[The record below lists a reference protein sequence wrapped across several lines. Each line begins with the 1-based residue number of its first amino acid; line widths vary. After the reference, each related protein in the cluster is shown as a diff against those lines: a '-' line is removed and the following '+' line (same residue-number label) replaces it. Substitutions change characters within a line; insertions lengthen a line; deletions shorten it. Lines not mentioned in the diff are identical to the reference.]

1 MARKVNPGPS
11 GNLEWSEKVVHPEGS
26 SMSISLQLDAV
37 DQGSGF
43 SSDGRDSSEVSWLS
57 FSTQENTLPDGSLEK
72 VVTIAANEAQLS
84 KGNLYRFS
92 LFAYDGDSVSAQKTD
107 LTVRDPRF
115 YNISGQEDK
124 YRSENGT
131 RVQRGGIARV
141 VATTTE
147 ETSIDIKYA
156 ENPSNEDNPTL
167 NNQILDASSGT
178 KYHEFFFGVDPS
190 SLYAF
195 KLYMKPG
202 GTTVESDLFYLATG
216 DTIQIEAS
224 SFGSSNGV
232 EIVSSILK
240 NEELINVGQAGSS
253 RITQEPE
260 SLNINI
266 SQPNTKVTSSANTK
280 TQNIII
286 EPLKTSYTIS

>member
-1 MARKVNPGPS
+1 MARKINPGPS
-11 GNLEWSEKVVHPEGS
+11 GNLEWTEKVVHPKGS

-43 SSDGRDSSEVSWLS
+43 SSDGRDSSNISWLS
-57 FSTQENTLPDGSLEK
+57 FSTQENTLSDGSLEK
-72 VVTIAANEAQLS
+72 VVTIAANEAQIS
-84 KGNLYRFS
+84 KGNSYRFS
-92 LFAYDGDSVSAQKTD
+92 LFAYDGNSVSAQKTD
-107 LTVRDPRF
+107 LTVRELKF

-156 ENPSNEDNPTL
+156 ENPNNEDNPTL
-167 NNQILDASSGT
+167 NNEILNVSSGT

-195 KLYMKPG
+195 KLFMKPG
-202 GTTVESDLFYLATG
+202 GTTVESDLFYLSTG
-216 DTIQIEAS
+216 DTIQIEAFS
-224 SFGSSNGV
+224 SESSPKNSL
-232 EIVSSILK
+232 VSSI
-240 NEELINVGQAGSS
+240 NVRRETAGIGQGSFNQ
-253 RITQEPE
+253 ITDEPE
-260 SLNINI
+260 GSFSNIGSAENQIKPSNTI
-266 SQPNTKVTSSANTK
+266 S
-280 TQNIII
+280 TQSITI
-286 EPLKTSYTIS
+286 EPITTNYIIT

>member
-1 MARKVNPGPS
+1 MARTINPGPS
-11 GNLEWSEKVVHPEGS
+11 GNLEWTEKVVHPEGS
-26 SMSISLQLDAV
+26 SMSIELRLDAV

-43 SSDGRDSSEVSWLS
+43 SPDGRDSSDISWLS

-72 VVTIAANEAQLS
+72 VVTIVANEAQLNE
-84 KGNLYRFS
+84 GNLYRFS

-178 KYHEFFFGVDPS
+178 RHHEFFFGVDPS

-195 KLYMKPG
+195 KLFMQPG
-202 GTTVESDLFYLATG
+202 STTVESGLHYLSTG
-216 DTIQIEAS
+216 DTIQIEAFS
-224 SFGSSNGV
+224 SESSPENNLV
-232 EIVSSILK
+232 T
-240 NEELINVGQAGSS
+240 LINESQETAGIGQGNFN
-253 RITQEPE
+253 RITNEPE
-260 SLNINI
+260 GSFSNIGSAENQVVSTNNI
-266 SQPNTKVTSSANTK
+266 S
-280 TQNIII
+280 TQSITI
-286 EPLKTSYTIS
+286 EPITTNYVIT

>member
-1 MARKVNPGPS
+1 MARTINPGPS
-11 GNLEWSEKVVHPEGS
+11 GNLEWTEKVVHPEGS
-26 SMSISLQLDAV
+26 SMSITLQLDAV

-43 SSDGRDSSEVSWLS
+43 SEDGRDSSNVSWLS

-72 VVTIAANEAQLS
+72 VVTISANEAQLS

-141 VATTTE
+141 VATTNE
-147 ETSIDIKYA
+147 KTSIDIKYA
-156 ENPSNEDNPTL
+156 ENPSDEDNPTL
-167 NNQILDASSGT
+167 NTEIQDASSGT
-178 KYHEFFFGVDPS
+178 RYHEFFFGVDPS

-195 KLYMKPG
+195 KLFMQPG
-202 GTTVESDLFYLATG
+202 STTVESDLFYLATG
-216 DTIQIEAS
+216 DTIQIEAAA
-224 SFGSSNGV
+224 FGSSNDTQ
-232 EIVSSILK
+232 IVSSVLE
-240 NEELINVGQAGSS
+240 NEELISVGQAGSS
-253 RITQEPE
+253 LISQEPE
-260 SLNINI
+260 NLDTNIGFPD
-266 SQPNTKVTSSANTK
+266 SQIIASTDTK
-280 TQNIII
+280 TQSITI
-286 EPLKTSYTIS
+286 EPLKTNYTIS